1 MERLNDKNTFRAAVA
16 SLRIKLI
23 DAYIIR
29 KFLGTFFF
37 CLVLILILA
46 VVFDFAEKIDNFIE
60 KEAPVRA
67 IVFDYYMNFI
77 PYFATLFAPLFVFIS
92 VIFFTSKM
100 AVNTEIIAI
109 LNCGMSFRRMM
120 WPYFLS
126 ALVIAIFTFVLTNF
140 VIPNSNLIRMDF
152 EDKYYRSSA
161 RKVTVENIHRQVFKN
176 IYVYMGSYNPL
187 SQRGQNFT
195 IEKIDSG
202 RLMSKLSAT
211 SVIYDTTLIISDTII
226 NKWTAINYYIREIK
240 DNEEVITKGRE
251 IDTTLTINPDDFSR
265 DPGFVGTM
273 TYRELEDYIDLLQLQ
288 GSDELKLFLIE
299 KHRRFANPFAVFILT
314 LIGVSLSSR
323 KIRGGIGMNI
333 GTGLILSF
341 SYILFLQFA
350 SQFSLKGNLGPMLAM
365 WIPNILYS
373 IIALVL
379 YKMAPK

>member
-1 MERLNDKNTFRAAVA
+1 MEKLNDKNTFRAAVA

-37 CLVLILILA
+37 CLVLILTLA
-46 VVFDFAEKIDNFIE
+46 VVFDFAEKIDNFME

-109 LNCGMSFRRMM
+109 LNSGMSFRRMM

-140 VIPNSNLIRMDF
+140 VIPKSNLIRMDF
-152 EDKYYRSSA
+152 EDKYYRNSA
-161 RKVTVENIHRQVFKN
+161 RKVPVENIHRLEFKQEFKN
-176 IYVYMGSYNPL
+176 VLVYMGSFNPL

-202 RLMSKLSAT
+202 RLVSKLSAS
-211 SVIYDTTLIISDTII
+211 SVIYDTASH
-226 NKWTAINYYIREIK
+226 KWTAINYYIREIK
-240 DNEEVITKGRE
+240 GNDEVITKGRE
-251 IDTTLTINPDDFSR
+251 IDTTLTINPSDFSR

-350 SQFSLKGNLGPMLAM
+350 SQFSLKGNLDPMLAM
-365 WIPNILYS
+365 WIPNIIYS

>member
-1 MERLNDKNTFRAAVA
+1 MERLNDKKTFRAVVD
-16 SLRIKLI
+16 SLKIKLI

-37 CLVLILILA
+37 CLVLILTIA
-46 VVFDFAEKIDNFIE
+46 VVFDFAEKIDNFME

-67 IVFDYYMNFI
+67 IIFDYYLNFI
-77 PYFATLFAPLFVFIS
+77 PYFAMLFAPLFVFIA

-100 AVNTEIIAI
+100 AANVEIIAI
-109 LNCGMSFRRMM
+109 LNSGMSFRRMM
-120 WPYFLS
+120 WPYFIS
-126 ALVIAIFTFVLTNF
+126 ATVIAIFTFVLTNF
-140 VIPNSNLIRMDF
+140 VIPKSNLTRIDF
-152 EDKYYRSSA
+152 EDRYYRSSS
-161 RKVTVENIHRQVFKN
+161 RKVTVENIHRMVFKN
-176 IYVYMGSYNPL
+176 IYVYMGSFSPI
-187 SQRGQNFT
+187 SQRGINFT
-195 IEKIDSG
+195 IEKFNDSG
-202 RLMSKLSAT
+202 RLVSKLSSL
-211 SVIYDTTLIISDTII
+211 SVVYDTGKH
-226 NKWTAINYYIREIK
+226 KWTANNYFLREIK
-240 DNEEVITKGRE
+240 NNEEIITKGRQ
-251 IDTTLTINPDDFSR
+251 IDTTLTINPGDFSR

-273 TYRELEDYIDLLQLQ
+273 TYTELNDYIDLLKLQ

-333 GTGLILSF
+333 GIGLILSF